1 MIEFLGCKGPRPLIG
16 REQLLVKWRQI
27 SRATLYHALLT
38 QASEDKI
45 LYVHWSE
52 RVMFILL
59 GDHSGCTNAM
69 KKLAVLEISSTQ
81 MQKMDAK
88 NDSQFLSYRKYEDRG
103 IKKQQWSPP
112 KRKFRLRKIP

>member
-69 KKLAVLEISSTQ
+69 KKLAVPEISSTQ

-88 NDSQFLSYRKYEDRG
+88 MTLSFLVIEST
-103 IKKQQWSPP
+103 KKRDKKTAVKSTE
-112 KRKFRLRKIP
+112 KKV

>member
-27 SRATLYHALLT
+27 SRATLYLALLT

-69 KKLAVLEISSTQ
+69 KKTGSSGDQ
-81 MQKMDAK
+81 FDSNAKNGRK
-88 NDSQFLSYRKYEDRG
+88 NDSQFLSYRKYEE
-103 IKKQQWSPP
+103 
-112 KRKFRLRKIP
+112 KR

>member
-52 RVMFILL
+52 QVMFILL

-69 KKLAVLEISSTQ
+69 KKLAVLTGVVGRDQFDSN
-81 MQKMDAK
+81 AK
-88 NDSQFLSYRKYEDRG
+88 NGRKMTLSFLVIEST
-103 IKKQQWSPP
+103 KKRDKKTAVKSTE
-112 KRKFRLRKIP
+112 KKD